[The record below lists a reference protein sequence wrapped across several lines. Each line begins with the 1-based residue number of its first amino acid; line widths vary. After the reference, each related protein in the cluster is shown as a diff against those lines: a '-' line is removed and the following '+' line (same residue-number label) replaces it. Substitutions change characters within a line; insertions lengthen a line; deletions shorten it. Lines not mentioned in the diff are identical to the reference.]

1 MTDAT
6 ETIRREMV
14 AEINAAPGSREALEQ
29 QHGQVWS
36 TAEMQA
42 DFECLGFMAPII
54 VVRRRIDGK
63 TGSLKFQHHPR
74 FYFAFQPE

>member
-6 ETIRREMV
+6 ETLRREMV
-14 AEINAAPGSREALEQ
+14 AKINATPGSKEALEQ
-29 QHGQVWS
+29 QHGKIWD
-36 TAEMQA
+36 TTEMQA
-42 DFECLGFMAPII
+42 DFECIGFMAPII